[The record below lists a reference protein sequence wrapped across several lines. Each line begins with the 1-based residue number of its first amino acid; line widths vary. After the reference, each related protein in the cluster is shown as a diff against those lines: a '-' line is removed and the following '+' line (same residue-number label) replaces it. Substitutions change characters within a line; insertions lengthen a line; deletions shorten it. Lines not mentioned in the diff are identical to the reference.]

1 MLYATLNKWVLRARL
16 NWPIVK
22 EMFLS
27 GAGREFHIAGADER
41 KWRGPIRRIGVRGWT
56 MSQ

>member
-22 EMFLS
+22 KLFVTS
-27 GAGREFHIAGADER
+27 TGREFHIAGADER
-41 KWRGPIRRIGVRGWT
+41 KLRGPIRRVCVRG
-56 MSQ
+56 